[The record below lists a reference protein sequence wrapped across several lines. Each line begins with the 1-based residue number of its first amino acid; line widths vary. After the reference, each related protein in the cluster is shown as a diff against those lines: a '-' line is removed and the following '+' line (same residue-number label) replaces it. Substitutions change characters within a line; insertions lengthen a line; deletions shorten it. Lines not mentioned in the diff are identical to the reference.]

1 MTNGTVTKDQFY
13 IRYDDG
19 NFEAG
24 ADTLAE
30 VRQDAREMFD
40 SMKRLWR
47 TVSGIYQNSELII
60 SQEKLDDEFENE
72 DEEQRLAEQSEG
84 SDYDEHGTYWQESAF
99 GRVRGLR

>member
-19 NFEAG
+19 NFEDG

-47 TVSGIYQNSELII
+47 TVKGYGEA
-60 SQEKLDDEFENE
+60 
-72 DEEQRLAEQSEG
+72 R
-84 SDYDEHGTYWQESAF
+84 
-99 GRVRGLR
+99 